1 MSLAL
6 TPSPTPITR
15 RKHGATRRVALA
27 LLALF
32 GLAACKIVDQTTF
45 GARPQKPQPDM
56 LTRALMPGPPVP
68 LVTIVFNG
76 GEVAYEDQLRAA
88 VLMAEGRHPGL
99 QYDLVT
105 VVPARGTPSEQEA
118 TAKAGSADAVGVA
131 DEMDSLG
138 VDPAH
143 IHFSART
150 DPNVNA
156 RELRIYVRA

>member
-1 MSLAL
+1 MPRTIRSLN
-6 TPSPTPITR
+6 
-15 RKHGATRRVALA
+15 H
-27 LLALF
+27 
-32 GLAACKIVDQTTF
+32 GLAAHILALAVVLGLGGCKVIDQTTF
-45 GARPQKPQPDM
+45 GAKPQKPPPDM
-56 LTRALMPGPPVP
+56 LARALAPGPPVP

-76 GEVAYEDQLRAA
+76 GQVAYTDQLRLA

-118 TAKAGSADAVGVA
+118 AAQAGNADAIDVA

-150 DPNVNA
+150 DADVNA
-156 RELRIYVRA
+156 RELRIYVHA

>member
-1 MSLAL
+1 MRPAEPHAAPHNTTISRLPAL
-6 TPSPTPITR
+6 
-15 RKHGATRRVALA
+15 V
-27 LLALF
+27 LLALM
-32 GLAACKIVDQTTF
+32 GLAACRVVDQTTF
-45 GARPQKPQPDM
+45 GAKPQKPLPDM
-56 LTRALMPGPPVP
+56 LTRALAPGPPVP

-76 GEVAYEDQLRAA
+76 GQVAYADQLRLA

-105 VVPARGTPSEQEA
+105 VVPARGTPSAQEA
-118 TAKAGSADAVGVA
+118 AAKAGNSDAIDVA

-150 DPNVNA
+150 DADVDA
-156 RELRIYVRA
+156 RELRIYVHA